1 MINFMFALP
10 CLKDLQ
16 YRRDRQCGH
25 LHCQAMQA
33 SWQMSDTPDL
43 CAIADEQCIQA
54 FKAGDNDLLRMIQV
68 YQVHWIQQ
76 PAAASRM

>member
-1 MINFMFALP
+1 
-10 CLKDLQ
+10 
-16 YRRDRQCGH
+16 
-25 LHCQAMQA
+25 MQA

-43 CAIADEQCIQA
+43 CAIADEQCIQV

-76 PAAASRM
+76 PAAASRL